1 MVEYSHYVWE
11 FNVKNSTT
19 GNPETVGVKAVVI
32 DDSLLSTGIPTTG
45 DGTAKLVDEAD
56 VITYISNKIKT
67 DISNILT
74 TEDYTIPSV
83 KAVQDFIKSQS
94 HITIKKVDTLPTAG
108 ESNVIYLVP
117 KASSKTGGNKFDE
130 YIWQD
135 SSWELIGD
143 TQISLDDYVKFTDFA
158 KTDKGGVIKSST
170 ADGEISVDST
180 TGIASLNGYNDL
192 AKKDDLEDYY
202 AYQDGEAATTHHLI
216 STADQIKLNGIATG
230 ATKTTIASTEVET
243 GTKITLTNQT
253 SSSSEAESI
262 EFTIPNG
269 AEPAYNKVIV
279 NDSEASAS
287 NGQTIKFISSDS
299 IRAETD
305 TDSAGNPT
313 IKFEVA
319 AEKREI
325 FAGEGI
331 KLEEGP
337 DPSGETQEVGL
348 IISVDSEYKP
358 NEPTYN
364 DGCITF

>member
-1 MVEYSHYVWE
+1 MAEYTNYVWE
-11 FNVKNSTT
+11 FNVKNSS
-19 GNPETVGVKAVVI
+19 GVKETVGLKAVAI

-56 VITYISNKIKT
+56 VISYISNKIKT
-67 DISNILT
+67 DISTILT

-83 KAVQDFIKSQS
+83 KAVQDFIRSQS
-94 HITIKKVDTLPTAG
+94 HITIQKVDSLPTTG

-117 KASSKTGGNKFDE
+117 KTTTKTKNLYDE

-143 TQISLDDYVKFTDFA
+143 TQIPLDGYVQFTDFA

-170 ADGEISVDST
+170 ADGKISVDST
-180 TGIASLNGYNDL
+180 TGIASLNGYDDL
-192 AKKDDLEDYY
+192 AKKDDLDDYY
-202 AYQDGEAATTHHLI
+202 AYQTREEASTHHLI
-216 STADQIKLNGIATG
+216 STTDQTKLDGIATG
-230 ATKTTIASTEVET
+230 ATKTTIVKDEDPT
-243 GTKITLTNQT
+243 GTTITLTNQT
-253 SSSSEAESI
+253 SEQETADSI
-262 EFTIPNG
+262 EFKIPN
-269 AEPAYNKVIV
+269 EKAYNKVIV
-279 NDSEASAS
+279 NDSIAEAS

-305 TDSAGNPT
+305 TDNDGNPT

-325 FAGEGI
+325 FAGDGIELKEG
-331 KLEEGP
+331 K
-337 DPSGETQEVGL
+337 DPSGKTEDVGL
-348 IISVDSEYKP
+348 IISVDPEYRP

-364 DGCITF
+364 NGCITF